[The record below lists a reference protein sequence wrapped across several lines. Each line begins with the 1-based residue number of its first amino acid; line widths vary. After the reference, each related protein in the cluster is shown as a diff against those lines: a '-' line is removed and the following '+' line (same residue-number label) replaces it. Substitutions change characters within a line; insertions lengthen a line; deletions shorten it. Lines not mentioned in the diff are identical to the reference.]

1 MDAQS
6 AGLPR
11 KRQLRDNVTERVANA
26 TALLVLSVM
35 PTLKFQIDRR
45 AGSPAL
51 RKATTL
57 FVVAFSA
64 LMVAGRLV
72 SGVHWATDIVGPVL
86 LAGALFMLYHCAVN
100 ASDAGRASRMEG

>member
-26 TALLVLSVM
+26 TTLLVLSVM

-45 AGSPAL
+45 AGNL
-51 RKATTL
+51 
-57 FVVAFSA
+57 
-64 LMVAGRLV
+64 GQ
-72 SGVHWATDIVGPVL
+72 
-86 LAGALFMLYHCAVN
+86 
-100 ASDAGRASRMEG
+100 EGSQG